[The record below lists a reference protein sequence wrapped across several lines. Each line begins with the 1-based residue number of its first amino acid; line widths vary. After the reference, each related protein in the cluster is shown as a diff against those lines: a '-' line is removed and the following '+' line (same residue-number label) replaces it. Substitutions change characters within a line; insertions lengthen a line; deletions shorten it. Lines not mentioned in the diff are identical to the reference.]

1 MPTISRALSRIGLPM
16 SEQPTAT
23 LVPLADLHPAPWNPR
38 TIRDDR
44 FLNLCESI
52 KGDPEF
58 IWRRPVLA
66 QADGTIYAGN
76 MRYRA
81 AEHLGMDAVPA
92 IVEDIPDRLAK
103 ERALRDNAQW
113 GDWDDDE
120 LARLVGELQAAES
133 NLDLLG
139 LEETELKWLIE
150 TPEFAPVA
158 EETQSRLDEKAKI
171 TCPACGHA
179 FAP

>member
-1 MPTISRALSRIGLPM
+1 MADK
-16 SEQPTAT
+16 QPNAR
-23 LVPLADLHPAPWNPR
+23 LVPLTKLRPAPWNPR

-44 FLNLCESI
+44 FKNLCDSI
-52 KGDPEF
+52 QADPEF

-81 AEHLGMDAVPA
+81 AEHLGMETIPA

-113 GDWDDDE
+113 GDWDDGE

-139 LEETELKWLIE
+139 LEEARLQWLIE
-150 TPEFAPVA
+150 TPTFEAVSPDA
-158 EETQSRLDEKAKI
+158 QSRLDEKAKL
-171 TCPACGHA
+171 TCPSCGHVFTA
-179 FAP
+179 